1 MEGERSEKSSVYDV
15 VDGDWGNVV
24 QSEDE
29 SELFFIL
36 RRLRAYPRV

>member
-1 MEGERSEKSSVYDV
+1 MEGEKSEKGSVNDV

-29 SELFFIL
+29 SSFFFIL
-36 RRLRAYPRV
+36 C